1 MKEEVLCLKHQS
13 IVILRNM
20 LIFVS
25 KASKYNDEALTYA
38 KKLIKANYN
47 KATDAEI
54 EKLLKE
60 AKDKSSSGKTAYN
73 GKGISYYR
81 TRSYSSNNSSFLFYL
96 EVISYH

>member
-73 GKGISYYR
+73 GKGISDGYLDKDDYYR
-81 TRSYSSNNSSFLFYL
+81 YQVLRFYK
-96 EVISYH
+96 

>member
-1 MKEEVLCLKHQS
+1 M
-13 IVILRNM
+13 R
-20 LIFVS
+20 
-25 KASKYNDEALTYA
+25 

-73 GKGISYYR
+73 GKGISV
-81 TRSYSSNNSSFLFYL
+81 SYLDKD
-96 EVISYH
+96 E